1 MRKVLSIL
9 AIVLISSAAC
19 NFVFLEDNL
28 QQTAKCPAF
37 TCNTSNGADGLC
49 FTGTGAVPTG
59 DRKTTMY
66 SCKDTQQCSV
76 VDFFNFALDVKCTDL
91 PTPGPKPTL
100 NMLPGEACTEEKD
113 CKPVTLVAN
122 DSDTETTLGG
132 KCVDKKC
139 IGNDPTKKCV
149 DHSSC
154 TVGHYCA
161 GFDTEA
167 KKRGTCKPYEKVG
180 GDCKSKSDCS
190 FGLVCYK
197 QKCHNGDLAL
207 GTEVDPQDMEAC
219 ATSYA
224 AQDGDKKWRCAIT
237 VYDSAKH
244 TTLVNNEVVECDF
257 NSDCYYANRFSDA
270 TDKDVKIADTQKC
283 QCSFSGKGYCPFAAF
298 STKSRAEKVAKGHA
312 NVMAKENVHHNN
324 NRDNEF
330 LLTTDD
336 IKYSSSCVGYYM
348 SPRSYG
354 SPSACT
360 TATNTWRHCTYMS
373 SSFIKFSFVLL
384 GLILALF

>member
-28 QQTAKCPAF
+28 QQTAKCASF

-49 FTGTGAVPTG
+49 FTGTGSVITG

-66 SCKDTQQCSV
+66 ACKDTQQCSV
-76 VDFFNFALDVKCTDL
+76 VDFFNWTQDVKCTDL

-100 NMLPGEACTEEKD
+100 NMFPGEACAEDKD
-113 CKPVTLVAN
+113 CKLVTLVDK
-122 DSDTETTLGG
+122 DSDTDTTLGG
-132 KCVDKKC
+132 KCVEKKC

-161 GFDTEA
+161 DFDTEA
-167 KKRGTCKPYEKVG
+167 KKRGTCKPYEKVDG
-180 GDCKSKSDCS
+180 TCKTKSDCS

-197 QKCHNGDLAL
+197 QKCHKGDLAL
-207 GTEVDPQDMEAC
+207 GTEVDPQDMESC
-219 ATSYA
+219 VTRMA
-224 AQDGDKKWRCAIT
+224 AQDAEKKWRCAYT
-237 VYDSAKH
+237 VYDSTKH
-244 TTLVNNEVVECDF
+244 TTLVNNEVVECDYS
-257 NSDCYYANRFSDA
+257 SDCYYAYRFSDA
-270 TDKDVKIADTQKC
+270 TDKDVKIDKAEKC
-283 QCSFSGKGYCPFAAF
+283 ECSFSGKGYCPFASF
-298 STKSRAEKVAKGHA
+298 STKSRSEKVAKGHQ
-312 NVMAKENVHHNN
+312 NVMAKENVNHNN
-324 NRDNEF
+324 NRDSEF
-330 LLTTDD
+330 LLTVED
-336 IKYSSSCVGYYM
+336 IKYSTSCYSYYM

-354 SPSACT
+354 SSSACA
-360 TATNTWRHCTYMS
+360 TATTNYRHCTYLS

-384 GLILALF
+384 GLIFALF